1 MEGRVIPLPFAFP
14 TGPHVRRHGPAGWSD
29 YARYRT
35 WLRDEFCF
43 RCAYC
48 LIREQWVDMRRGYQ
62 IDHFVPQKL
71 RPDLK
76 ADYDNLLYLCPSC
89 NNLKRA
95 ALLPDP
101 CSVTLS
107 DCLCFHPNGTVEA
120 LNADGESIIE
130 ILELDDPRLV
140 DYRRR
145 KTGILASLAA
155 SDWRLF
161 VEEMGFPQDLPDL
174 TTDLPPRNSRPEGIR
189 QSWFSRREA
198 GEPLE
203 VY

>member
-14 TGPHVRRHGPAGWSD
+14 PGTHVRRHGPVGWND
-29 YARYRT
+29 YARYRP

-43 RCAYC
+43 RCVFC

-76 ADYDNLLYLCPSC
+76 AHYDNLLYLCPSC

-101 CSVTLS
+101 CKIALS
-107 DCLCFHPNGTVEA
+107 DCLRFHNDGTVEA
-120 LNADGESIIE
+120 LNHEGETIVE
-130 ILELDDPRLV
+130 VLELDDPRLI
-140 DYRRR
+140 DLRRR
-145 KTGILASLAA
+145 KTGILASLAVSA
-155 SDWRLF
+155 WPLF

-174 TTDLPPRNSRPEGIR
+174 TADSPPRNGLPDGVSA
-189 QSWFSRREA
+189 SWLSRRNA
-198 GEPLE
+198 GTLPE